1 MEKAT
6 TIMIAFI
13 SIYIFFLTGMVFAT
27 ENSLLIELPIKINKS
42 IANIA
47 KFNQQ
52 HELQTKEQESQI
64 KNIDDELQNARNQD
78 QVYSLQQEYFA
89 IRAENLAGWANKLMK
104 TESELLSMA
113 QNMDQLEK
121 ARNDSHQFGIG
132 TGIDR
137 NDPKA
142 KIAVINT
149 LKGFESLMR
158 MVKSNNPEVNLNNEY
173 DTFQMMNSTARAF
186 YINQRNDSL
195 EGQKRF
201 VLGCLS
207 LSISLQKHLR
217 SEQDHLLNNMYFI
230 DSNNIVRQF
239 GKIKIGILGTG
250 NITKGLVKYHSMDK
264 KVLGYSKAPATM
276 QQANYNTEINET
288 IVNW

>member
-264 KVLGYSKAPATM
+264 KVLGYSS
-276 QQANYNTEINET
+276 
-288 IVNW
+288 